1 MLRLHFERNFSSY
14 SVRRLY
20 VYRLCTS
27 SNKNFSWV
35 TPFAMTIRDQGLASL
50 RSFRK
55 VKPEDSHNIQTH
67 INNIK
72 TLVSSTQIFNSHLV
86 RKVPVDIQLTAM
98 YSKKSRSSHFV
109 KSSKKLGNDQEDCGS
124 KISLSKC

>member
-20 VYRLCTS
+20 FYRLRTS

-72 TLVSSTQIFNSHLV
+72 TLVSSTQIFNSHSV
-86 RKVPVDIQLTAM
+86 RTVPFDIQLM
-98 YSKKSRSSHFV
+98 YSKKSRSFHFV